1 MSSEGIMSFLS
12 LNRSLTNLGDESRHF
27 RLPRMNPF
35 PKLDG
40 RVVRETCTMTQRS
53 ASQHV
58 ARGAVI
64 IGGQV
69 GSLPEMASDVIDASA
84 NYAAENVKR
93 DRSRARLWL
102 GAGLGHL
109 VGRMLGSHRAAR
121 P

>member
-1 MSSEGIMSFLS
+1 MSGEGIMSFLS

-35 PKLDG
+35 PRLDG
-40 RVVRETCTMTQRS
+40 RVVRQTCAMAERSVSQR
-53 ASQHV
+53 V

-64 IGGQV
+64 VGGTL
-69 GSLPEMASDVIDASA
+69 GSLPEMASDVIDVNA

-93 DRSRARLWL
+93 DRSGARLWL

-109 VGRMLGSHRAAR
+109 VGEMLGSHRAAR

>member
-12 LNRSLTNLGDESRHF
+12 VNRSLTNLGGESRRL

-40 RVVRETCTMTQRS
+40 RIVRQTCGRAERS
-53 ASQHV
+53 SS
-58 ARGAVI
+58 ARGAI
-64 IGGQV
+64 IPGGPV
-69 GSLPEMASDVIDASA
+69 SSLPEMATDVIDPRA

-93 DRSRARLWL
+93 DRSGARLWS
-102 GAGLGHL
+102 GTGLGHL
-109 VGRMLGSHRAAR
+109 VGRVLGSHRAAH